1 MARILIAEDD
11 LSMQAVYAAGLKKA
25 GHDTR
30 VLNNGVGIEQAIA
43 DFEAD
48 AVVTDIVMADV
59 EGIEVVLSLKKKF
72 PELPVIAISGNG
84 LYLQSAE
91 KLGATAILQK
101 PFAMSE
107 LLDAIDTQLAA

>member
-11 LSMQAVYAAGLKKA
+11 LSMQAVYAAGLRKA

-30 VLNNGVGIEQAIA
+30 VLDNGVGIAQAIT
-43 DFEAD
+43 DFKAD

-59 EGIEVVLSLKKKF
+59 EGIEIVLSLKKSF
-72 PELPVIAISGNG
+72 PDLPVIAISGNA

-91 KLGATAILQK
+91 KLGATATLQK
-101 PFAMSE
+101 PFAMGE
-107 LLDAIDTQLAA
+107 FLDTIDTQLAA